1 MAVKNAAR
9 VPMPGDL
16 ELELLRKILNV
27 LKVNSVADS
36 NDPRP
41 GDLEVDL
48 LRKILNRMHERG
60 LGAGPFVPWIQGD
73 GPIETYRKILTL
85 LGS

>member
-1 MAVKNAAR
+1 MPDNSER
-9 VPMPGDL
+9 VPLPGDL
-16 ELELLRKILNV
+16 LNELIRKILNV
-27 LKVNSVADS
+27 LKTVPDN

-60 LGAGPFVPWIQGD
+60 LGTGAFVPWLPGD
-73 GPIETYRKILTL
+73 GQYEVYRKMLTY